1 VKGQGVVEAIYSV
14 GIIGL
19 ILTGVIVLI
28 LMTISNRINDFDR
41 KKASDLGAILVERQ
55 IYNSKYNTAEFWKF
69 NNIINE
75 TENDFNGFKY
85 SIGFTNI
92 FANSDYPKCGEVEGV
107 GVTNCAEVVI
117 RVDWQGKNPQ
127 TMWFNRFF
135 TKN

>member
-1 VKGQGVVEAIYSV
+1 VVEAIYSV

-19 ILTGVIVLI
+19 ILTGVVVLI
-28 LMTISNRINDFDR
+28 LMTVSNRINDFDR
-41 KKASDLGAILVERQ
+41 KKASELGAILVERQ
-55 IYNSKYNTAEFWKF
+55 IYNSKSDTVEFWKL
-69 NNIINE
+69 NSVSNL
-75 TENDFNGFKY
+75 TEVGFTGFTY

-92 FANSDYPKCGEVEGV
+92 FANPDYPNCGV

-135 TKN
+135 TKDGN

>member
-1 VKGQGVVEAIYSV
+1 MVEAIYSV

-75 TENDFNGFKY
+75 TETDFNGFKY

-92 FANSDYPKCGEVEGV
+92 FANSDYPNCGI
-107 GVTNCAEVVI
+107 GVTDCAEVVI
-117 RVDWQGKNPQ
+117 KVDWQGKNSQ

-135 TKN
+135 TKNGN